1 MGGVLSYQ
9 NTSEKGQKVVCLEF
23 ISSQWLLAIGP
34 LAWGIMFILHLSVIE
49 ALREVKA
56 DDQHHVCTKCQ
67 MDKWVSYFVF
77 SSLSHSQDLSHLN
90 LLDKMC
96 SLFPQISA

>member
-1 MGGVLSYQ
+1 MKKIVGIRGMGGVLSYQ

-34 LAWGIMFILHLSVIE
+34 LAWGIMFILHLSVRE

-56 DDQHHVCTKCQ
+56 D
-67 MDKWVSYFVF
+67 
-77 SSLSHSQDLSHLN
+77 
-90 LLDKMC
+90 
-96 SLFPQISA
+96 A